1 MKGAWLSPKKAP
13 GSDKIINRVLKEI
26 FDILHNHSLILFQA
40 SINIGHFSFAGMI
53 RQYNKCKTTWPADQI
68 KESKIRTSTPQHPE
82 SKTIIHVN
90 QIENRTLRIKP
101 LLASLQHHQRRDVR
115 LWTRNRDDQMLS
127 ARLKEL
133 REREERTA
141 RRGWMKEHEKRL
153 SIGDLKFV
161 KSTLQYVE
169 KRRRFNF
176 N

>member
-1 MKGAWLSPKKAP
+1 MPWLSSKKT
-13 GSDKIINRVLKEI
+13 SESNKIINRVLKEI

-40 SINIGHFSFAGMI
+40 SINIEHFSFAGMI
-53 RQYNKCKTTWPADQI
+53 RQYNKCKTWSADQI
-68 KESKIRTSTPQHPE
+68 KESKIRTSTPQRPE

-101 LLASLQHHQRRDVR
+101 LLASLQHHQRPDVR

-127 ARLKEL
+127 ARLQEL